1 MHAFKV
7 VAALF
12 TIISIAMASGR
23 DDPTDPEWYQ
33 WNMPNICVK
42 SGRKSPFCKKKLRF
56 PIFSILH
63 YSRERPLA
71 DDDDDGK
78 RTLQQ
83 PVRLLWEKLHQE

>member
-12 TIISIAMASGR
+12 TIISIVMASGR

-42 SGRKSPFCKKKLRF
+42 SGRKSPFCKKHSAFRF
-56 PIFSILH
+56 LD
-63 YSRERPLA
+63 LA
-71 DDDDDGK
+71 
-78 RTLQQ
+78 
-83 PVRLLWEKLHQE
+83 LLPRKTAC

>member
-12 TIISIAMASGR
+12 TIISIVMASGR

-42 SGRKSPFCKKKLRF
+42 SGQPCNSQC
-56 PIFSILH
+56 
-63 YSRERPLA
+63 A
-71 DDDDDGK
+71 CCGK
-78 RTLQQ
+78 NCIKNDQALYCHAAANDN
-83 PVRLLWEKLHQE
+83 PSASFVCE